1 MKNKNH
7 LKEII
12 DFDKSVK
19 KTEKSLIFNDEFFK
33 ECQIVKYRFLFEE
46 YDILYFKFGT
56 YCKNWRGD
64 IFFIEKL
71 NFSDK
76 YQYQWHSAFKF
87 LLNDTD
93 RFILNGIDGFI
104 LNDID
109 GFILND
115 IDGFVLNDIDG
126 YENMLTLSKYDKKI
140 RLVFDTHTR
149 AEFQDIT
156 IAYSF
161 DELIDGL
168 YLSDN

>member
-19 KTEKSLIFNDEFFK
+19 RTEKSLIFNDEFFK
-33 ECQIVKYRFLFEE
+33 ECQIVKYRFLFDE
-46 YDILYFKFGT
+46 YDILYFKTGT
-56 YCKNWRGD
+56 CCKNWRGD

-76 YQYQWHSAFKF
+76 YQYQWHSAFK
-87 LLNDTD
+87 
-93 RFILNGIDGFI
+93 
-104 LNDID
+104 
-109 GFILND
+109 
-115 IDGFVLNDIDG
+115 FVLNDIDG

-161 DELIDGL
+161 DELIGGL

>member
-12 DFDKSVK
+12 DFEKSIK
-19 KTEKSLIFNDEFFK
+19 RTEKSLIFNDEFFK
-33 ECQIVKYRFLFEE
+33 ECEIVKYRFLFEE
-46 YDILYFKFGT
+46 YDTLYFKFGT
-56 YCKNWRGD
+56 CCKNWRGN

-76 YQYQWHSAFKF
+76 YQYQWHSV
-87 LLNDTD
+87 
-93 RFILNGIDGFI
+93 FI
-104 LNDID
+104 
-109 GFILND
+109 
-115 IDGFVLNDIDG
+115 FVLNNIDG
-126 YENMLTLSKYDKKI
+126 YENMLTLSKHDKKI

-149 AEFQDIT
+149 AEFQSIT

-168 YLSDN
+168 YLNDN

>member
-1 MKNKNH
+1 MENRNH

-12 DFDKSVK
+12 DFEKSIK
-19 KTEKSLIFNDEFFK
+19 RTEKSLIFNDEFFK
-33 ECQIVKYRFLFEE
+33 ECEIVKYRFLFEE
-46 YDILYFKFGT
+46 YDILYFKTGT
-56 YCKNWRGD
+56 CCKNWRGD

-76 YQYQWHSAFKF
+76 YQYQWHSV
-87 LLNDTD
+87 
-93 RFILNGIDGFI
+93 FI
-104 LNDID
+104 
-109 GFILND
+109 
-115 IDGFVLNDIDG
+115 FVLNDIDG
-126 YENMLTLSKYDKKI
+126 YENMLTLSKHDKKI

>member
-1 MKNKNH
+1 MENRNH

-12 DFDKSVK
+12 DFEKSIK
-19 KTEKSLIFNDEFFK
+19 RTGKSLIFNDEFFN
-33 ECQIVKYRFLFEE
+33 ECEIVKYRFLFEE

-56 YCKNWRGD
+56 CCKNWRGN

-76 YQYQWHSAFKF
+76 YQYQWHSV
-87 LLNDTD
+87 
-93 RFILNGIDGFI
+93 FI
-104 LNDID
+104 
-109 GFILND
+109 
-115 IDGFVLNDIDG
+115 FVLNDIDG
-126 YENMLTLSKYDKKI
+126 YENMLTLSKRDKKI

-149 AEFQDIT
+149 AEFQSIT

-168 YLSDN
+168 YLNNN

>member
-7 LKEII
+7 LKETI

-33 ECQIVKYRFLFEE
+33 ECGIVKYHFLFEE
-46 YDILYFKFGT
+46 YDILYFKTGT
-56 YCKNWRGD
+56 CCKNWRGD

-76 YQYQWHSAFKF
+76 YQYQWHSAFK
-87 LLNDTD
+87 
-93 RFILNGIDGFI
+93 
-104 LNDID
+104 
-109 GFILND
+109 
-115 IDGFVLNDIDG
+115 FVLNDIDG

>member
-33 ECQIVKYRFLFEE
+33 ECGIVKYHFLFEE

-56 YCKNWRGD
+56 CCKNWRGD

-76 YQYQWHSAFKF
+76 YQYQWHSAFK
-87 LLNDTD
+87 
-93 RFILNGIDGFI
+93 
-104 LNDID
+104 
-109 GFILND
+109 
-115 IDGFVLNDIDG
+115 FVLNDIDG

-149 AEFQDIT
+149 AEFQYIT

>member
-56 YCKNWRGD
+56 CCKNWRGD

-87 LLNDTD
+87 LLNDIG
-93 RFILNGIDGFI
+93 RFI

-109 GFILND
+109 E
-115 IDGFVLNDIDG
+115 

-149 AEFQDIT
+149 AEFQYIT

>member
-1 MKNKNH
+1 MEKKNH

-12 DFDKSVK
+12 DFDKSEK

-33 ECQIVKYRFLFEE
+33 ECGIVKYHFLFEE

-56 YCKNWRGD
+56 CCKNWRGD

-76 YQYQWHSAFKF
+76 YQYQWYSAFK
-87 LLNDTD
+87 
-93 RFILNGIDGFI
+93 
-104 LNDID
+104 
-109 GFILND
+109 
-115 IDGFVLNDIDG
+115 FVLNDIDG

-149 AEFQDIT
+149 AEFQYIT

>member
-1 MKNKNH
+1 MENKNH

-33 ECQIVKYRFLFEE
+33 ECEIVKYRFLFEE

-56 YCKNWRGD
+56 CCKNWRGN
-64 IFFIEKL
+64 IFFIEKF

-76 YQYQWHSAFKF
+76 YQYQWHSV
-87 LLNDTD
+87 
-93 RFILNGIDGFI
+93 FI
-104 LNDID
+104 
-109 GFILND
+109 
-115 IDGFVLNDIDG
+115 FVLNNIDG

-149 AEFQDIT
+149 AEFQSIT

>member
-56 YCKNWRGD
+56 CCKNWRGD

-87 LLNDTD
+87 
-93 RFILNGIDGFI
+93 
-104 LNDID
+104 
-109 GFILND
+109 
-115 IDGFVLNDIDG
+115 VLNDIDG

-140 RLVFDTHTR
+140 HLVFDTHTR
-149 AEFQDIT
+149 AEFQYIT

-168 YLSDN
+168 YLNNN

>member
-1 MKNKNH
+1 MENRNH

-12 DFDKSVK
+12 DFEKSIK
-19 KTEKSLIFNDEFFK
+19 RTEKSLIFNDEFFK
-33 ECQIVKYRFLFEE
+33 ECEIVKYRFLFEE

-56 YCKNWRGD
+56 CCKNWRGD
-64 IFFIEKL
+64 IFFIEKF

-76 YQYQWHSAFKF
+76 YQYQWHSV
-87 LLNDTD
+87 
-93 RFILNGIDGFI
+93 FI
-104 LNDID
+104 
-109 GFILND
+109 
-115 IDGFVLNDIDG
+115 FVLNDIDG

-149 AEFQDIT
+149 AEFQSIT

-168 YLSDN
+168 YLNNN

>member
-1 MKNKNH
+1 MENKNH

-12 DFDKSVK
+12 DFEKSIK
-19 KTEKSLIFNDEFFK
+19 RTEKSLIFNDEFFK
-33 ECQIVKYRFLFEE
+33 ECEIVKYRFLFEE
-46 YDILYFKFGT
+46 YDVLYFKFGT
-56 YCKNWRGD
+56 CCKNWRGN

-76 YQYQWHSAFKF
+76 YQYQWHSV
-87 LLNDTD
+87 
-93 RFILNGIDGFI
+93 FI
-104 LNDID
+104 
-109 GFILND
+109 
-115 IDGFVLNDIDG
+115 FVLNDIDG

>member
-1 MKNKNH
+1 MENKNH

-12 DFDKSVK
+12 DFDKSEK

-33 ECQIVKYRFLFEE
+33 ECGIVKYHFLFEE

-56 YCKNWRGD
+56 CCKNWRGD

-87 LLNDTD
+87 
-93 RFILNGIDGFI
+93 
-104 LNDID
+104 
-109 GFILND
+109 
-115 IDGFVLNDIDG
+115 VLNDIDG
-126 YENMLTLSKYDKKI
+126 YENMLTLSKYEKKI

-149 AEFQDIT
+149 AEFQYIT

>member
-1 MKNKNH
+1 MKNKNY

-33 ECQIVKYRFLFEE
+33 ECQIMKYRFLFEE

-56 YCKNWRGD
+56 CCKNWRGD

-76 YQYQWHSAFKF
+76 YQYQWHSAFK
-87 LLNDTD
+87 
-93 RFILNGIDGFI
+93 
-104 LNDID
+104 
-109 GFILND
+109 
-115 IDGFVLNDIDG
+115 FVLNDIDG

-156 IAYSF
+156 IAYSC

>member
-1 MKNKNH
+1 MENKNH

-12 DFDKSVK
+12 DFEKSIK
-19 KTEKSLIFNDEFFK
+19 RTGKSLIFNDEFFN
-33 ECQIVKYRFLFEE
+33 ECEIVKYRFLFEE

-56 YCKNWRGD
+56 CCKNWRGD

-87 LLNDTD
+87 
-93 RFILNGIDGFI
+93 
-104 LNDID
+104 
-109 GFILND
+109 
-115 IDGFVLNDIDG
+115 VLNDIDG
-126 YENMLTLSKYDKKI
+126 YENMLTLSKRDKKI

-149 AEFQDIT
+149 AEFQSIT

>member
-1 MKNKNH
+1 MENKNH

-33 ECQIVKYRFLFEE
+33 ECGIVKYHFLFEE

-56 YCKNWRGD
+56 CCKNWRGD

-76 YQYQWHSAFKF
+76 YQYQWHSAFK
-87 LLNDTD
+87 
-93 RFILNGIDGFI
+93 
-104 LNDID
+104 
-109 GFILND
+109 
-115 IDGFVLNDIDG
+115 FVLNDIDG

-168 YLSDN
+168 YLSDFI

>member
-1 MKNKNH
+1 MENKNH

-12 DFDKSVK
+12 DFEKSIK
-19 KTEKSLIFNDEFFK
+19 RTEKSLIFNDEFFK
-33 ECQIVKYRFLFEE
+33 ECEIVKYRFLFEE

-56 YCKNWRGD
+56 CCKNWRGD

-76 YQYQWHSAFKF
+76 YQYQWHSAFK
-87 LLNDTD
+87 
-93 RFILNGIDGFI
+93 
-104 LNDID
+104 
-109 GFILND
+109 
-115 IDGFVLNDIDG
+115 FVLNDIDG

-149 AEFQDIT
+149 AEFQYIT

>member
-33 ECQIVKYRFLFEE
+33 ECQITKYRFLFEE
-46 YDILYFKFGT
+46 YDILYFKTGT
-56 YCKNWRGD
+56 CCKNWRGD

-87 LLNDTD
+87 
-93 RFILNGIDGFI
+93 
-104 LNDID
+104 
-109 GFILND
+109 
-115 IDGFVLNDIDG
+115 VLNDIDW

-149 AEFQDIT
+149 AEFQYIT

>member
-19 KTEKSLIFNDEFFK
+19 RTEKSLIFNDEFFK

-56 YCKNWRGD
+56 CCKNWRGD

-76 YQYQWHSAFKF
+76 YQSQWHSAFK
-87 LLNDTD
+87 
-93 RFILNGIDGFI
+93 
-104 LNDID
+104 
-109 GFILND
+109 
-115 IDGFVLNDIDG
+115 FVLNDIDG

-156 IAYSF
+156 ITYSF

>member
-1 MKNKNH
+1 MENRNH

-12 DFDKSVK
+12 DFEKSIK
-19 KTEKSLIFNDEFFK
+19 RTEKSLIFNDEFFK
-33 ECQIVKYRFLFEE
+33 ECEIVKYRFLFEE
-46 YDILYFKFGT
+46 YDTLYFKFGT
-56 YCKNWRGD
+56 CCKNWRGN

-76 YQYQWHSAFKF
+76 YQYQWHSV
-87 LLNDTD
+87 
-93 RFILNGIDGFI
+93 FI
-104 LNDID
+104 
-109 GFILND
+109 
-115 IDGFVLNDIDG
+115 FVLNDIDG
-126 YENMLTLSKYDKKI
+126 YKNMLTLSKRDKKI

>member
-46 YDILYFKFGT
+46 YDILYFKFVT
-56 YCKNWRGD
+56 CCKNWRGD

-87 LLNDTD
+87 LLNDIG
-93 RFILNGIDGFI
+93 RFI
-104 LNDID
+104 
-109 GFILND
+109 
-115 IDGFVLNDIDG
+115 LNDIDG

-149 AEFQDIT
+149 AEFQYIT

>member
-1 MKNKNH
+1 MENKNH

-46 YDILYFKFGT
+46 YDVLYFKFGT
-56 YCKNWRGD
+56 CCKNWRGD

-76 YQYQWHSAFKF
+76 YQYQWHSAFK
-87 LLNDTD
+87 
-93 RFILNGIDGFI
+93 
-104 LNDID
+104 
-109 GFILND
+109 
-115 IDGFVLNDIDG
+115 FVLNDIDG

>member
-1 MKNKNH
+1 MENRNH

-12 DFDKSVK
+12 DFEKSIK
-19 KTEKSLIFNDEFFK
+19 RTEKSLIFNDEFFK
-33 ECQIVKYRFLFEE
+33 ECEIVKYRFLFEE
-46 YDILYFKFGT
+46 YDTLYFKFGT
-56 YCKNWRGD
+56 CCKNWRGN

-76 YQYQWHSAFKF
+76 YQYQWHSV
-87 LLNDTD
+87 
-93 RFILNGIDGFI
+93 FI
-104 LNDID
+104 
-109 GFILND
+109 
-115 IDGFVLNDIDG
+115 FVLNDIDR
-126 YENMLTLSKYDKKI
+126 YENMLTLSKHDKKI

>member
-1 MKNKNH
+1 MENKNH

-12 DFDKSVK
+12 DFEKSIK
-19 KTEKSLIFNDEFFK
+19 RTGKSLIFNDEFFN
-33 ECQIVKYRFLFEE
+33 ECEIVKYRFLFEE

-56 YCKNWRGD
+56 CCKNWRGN

-76 YQYQWHSAFKF
+76 YQYQWHSV
-87 LLNDTD
+87 
-93 RFILNGIDGFI
+93 FI
-104 LNDID
+104 
-109 GFILND
+109 
-115 IDGFVLNDIDG
+115 FVLNDIDG
-126 YENMLTLSKYDKKI
+126 YENMLTLSKRDKKI

-149 AEFQDIT
+149 AEFQYIT

>member
-1 MKNKNH
+1 MENRNH

-12 DFDKSVK
+12 DFEKSIK
-19 KTEKSLIFNDEFFK
+19 RTEKSLIFNDEFFK
-33 ECQIVKYRFLFEE
+33 ECEIVKYRFFFEE
-46 YDILYFKFGT
+46 YDTLYFKFGT
-56 YCKNWRGD
+56 CCKNWRGD

-76 YQYQWHSAFKF
+76 YQYQWH
-87 LLNDTD
+87 LV
-93 RFILNGIDGFI
+93 FI
-104 LNDID
+104 
-109 GFILND
+109 
-115 IDGFVLNDIDG
+115 FVLNDIDG
-126 YENMLTLSKYDKKI
+126 YENMLTLSKHDKKI

>member
-1 MKNKNH
+1 MENRNH

-12 DFDKSVK
+12 DFEKSIK
-19 KTEKSLIFNDEFFK
+19 RTEKSLIFNDEFFK
-33 ECQIVKYRFLFEE
+33 ECEIVKYRFLFEE
-46 YDILYFKFGT
+46 YDTLYFKFGT
-56 YCKNWRGD
+56 CCKNWRGD
-64 IFFIEKL
+64 IFFIEKF

-76 YQYQWHSAFKF
+76 YQYQWHSV
-87 LLNDTD
+87 
-93 RFILNGIDGFI
+93 FI
-104 LNDID
+104 
-109 GFILND
+109 
-115 IDGFVLNDIDG
+115 FVLNNIDG

-149 AEFQDIT
+149 AEFQSIT

>member
-19 KTEKSLIFNDEFFK
+19 RTEKSLIFNDEFFK

-56 YCKNWRGD
+56 CCKNWRCD

-87 LLNDTD
+87 LLNDID
-93 RFILNGIDGFI
+93 RFI
-104 LNDID
+104 
-109 GFILND
+109 
-115 IDGFVLNDIDG
+115 LNDIDG

>member
-33 ECQIVKYRFLFEE
+33 ECQIMKYRFLFEE
-46 YDILYFKFGT
+46 YDILYFKFVT
-56 YCKNWRGD
+56 CCKNWRGD

-76 YQYQWHSAFKF
+76 YQYQWHSAFK
-87 LLNDTD
+87 
-93 RFILNGIDGFI
+93 
-104 LNDID
+104 
-109 GFILND
+109 
-115 IDGFVLNDIDG
+115 FVLNDIDG

-161 DELIDGL
+161 DELIGGL

>member
-1 MKNKNH
+1 MENKNH

-56 YCKNWRGD
+56 CCKNWRGD

-76 YQYQWHSAFKF
+76 YQYQWHSV
-87 LLNDTD
+87 
-93 RFILNGIDGFI
+93 FI
-104 LNDID
+104 
-109 GFILND
+109 
-115 IDGFVLNDIDG
+115 FVLNDIDG
-126 YENMLTLSKYDKKI
+126 YENMLTLSKHDKKI

>member
-1 MKNKNH
+1 MENKNH

-56 YCKNWRGD
+56 CCKNWRGD

-87 LLNDTD
+87 
-93 RFILNGIDGFI
+93 
-104 LNDID
+104 
-109 GFILND
+109 
-115 IDGFVLNDIDG
+115 VLNDIDG

-140 RLVFDTHTR
+140 HLVFDTHTR
-149 AEFQDIT
+149 AEFQYIT

>member
-1 MKNKNH
+1 MENKNH

-19 KTEKSLIFNDEFFK
+19 KAEKSLIFNDEFFK

-56 YCKNWRGD
+56 CCKNWRGD

-76 YQYQWHSAFKF
+76 YQYQWHSV
-87 LLNDTD
+87 
-93 RFILNGIDGFI
+93 FI
-104 LNDID
+104 
-109 GFILND
+109 
-115 IDGFVLNDIDG
+115 FVLNNIDG
-126 YENMLTLSKYDKKI
+126 YENMLTLSKHDKKI

-149 AEFQDIT
+149 AEFQSIT

-168 YLSDN
+168 YLNDN

>member
-56 YCKNWRGD
+56 CCKNWRGD

-87 LLNDTD
+87 
-93 RFILNGIDGFI
+93 
-104 LNDID
+104 
-109 GFILND
+109 
-115 IDGFVLNDIDG
+115 VLNDIDG
-126 YENMLTLSKYDKKI
+126 YENMLTFSKYDKKI

>member
-1 MKNKNH
+1 MENKNH

-33 ECQIVKYRFLFEE
+33 ECGIVKYHFLFEE

-56 YCKNWRGD
+56 CCKNWRGD

-76 YQYQWHSAFKF
+76 YQYQWYSAFK
-87 LLNDTD
+87 
-93 RFILNGIDGFI
+93 
-104 LNDID
+104 
-109 GFILND
+109 
-115 IDGFVLNDIDG
+115 FVLNDIDG

-149 AEFQDIT
+149 AEFQYIT

>member
-1 MKNKNH
+1 MENKNH

-56 YCKNWRGD
+56 CCKNWRGD

-76 YQYQWHSAFKF
+76 YQYQWHSV
-87 LLNDTD
+87 
-93 RFILNGIDGFI
+93 FI
-104 LNDID
+104 
-109 GFILND
+109 
-115 IDGFVLNDIDG
+115 FVLNDIDG
-126 YENMLTLSKYDKKI
+126 YENMLTLSKRDKKI

-149 AEFQDIT
+149 AEFQSIT

-168 YLSDN
+168 YLNNN

>member
-19 KTEKSLIFNDEFFK
+19 KAEKSLIFNDEFFK
-33 ECQIVKYRFLFEE
+33 ECGIVKYHFLFEE
-46 YDILYFKFGT
+46 YDILYFKTGT
-56 YCKNWRGD
+56 CCKNWRGD

-76 YQYQWHSAFKF
+76 YQYQWHSV
-87 LLNDTD
+87 
-93 RFILNGIDGFI
+93 FI
-104 LNDID
+104 
-109 GFILND
+109 
-115 IDGFVLNDIDG
+115 FVLNNIDG
-126 YENMLTLSKYDKKI
+126 YENMLTLSKHDKKI

-149 AEFQDIT
+149 AEFQSIT

-168 YLSDN
+168 YLNDN

>member
-1 MKNKNH
+1 MKSKKYLFKRIFDMKNKNH

-12 DFDKSVK
+12 DFEKSIK
-19 KTEKSLIFNDEFFK
+19 RTEKSLIFNDEFFK
-33 ECQIVKYRFLFEE
+33 ECEIVKYRFLFEE

-56 YCKNWRGD
+56 CCKNWRGD

-87 LLNDTD
+87 
-93 RFILNGIDGFI
+93 
-104 LNDID
+104 
-109 GFILND
+109 
-115 IDGFVLNDIDG
+115 VLNDIDG

-140 RLVFDTHTR
+140 HLVFDTHTR